1 MLTFVQSLGGFLAE
15 EAPEHE
21 TPNPVLPLVEELII
35 GSIAFAVL
43 CFVLLKFVF
52 PRMEAM
58 YQARVEAIEGGLR
71 RAEERQAE
79 ANALYERY
87 QEQLAELRTEATRI
101 RQEAAAE
108 AEAIRQDLLGKA
120 REESDRIIAAGR
132 EALAAERQTI
142 IRELRGTVGTLAV
155 ELAGRIVGE
164 SLEEE
169 ARRKGTVDRF
179 LADLDSAPT
188 AARR

>member
-87 QEQLAELRTEATRI
+87 QEQLAEL
-101 RQEAAAE
+101 
-108 AEAIRQDLLGKA
+108 LSGPVP
-120 REESDRIIAAGR
+120 SVHG
-132 EALAAERQTI
+132 
-142 IRELRGTVGTLAV
+142 
-155 ELAGRIVGE
+155 
-164 SLEEE
+164 SH
-169 ARRKGTVDRF
+169 
-179 LADLDSAPT
+179 
-188 AARR
+188 